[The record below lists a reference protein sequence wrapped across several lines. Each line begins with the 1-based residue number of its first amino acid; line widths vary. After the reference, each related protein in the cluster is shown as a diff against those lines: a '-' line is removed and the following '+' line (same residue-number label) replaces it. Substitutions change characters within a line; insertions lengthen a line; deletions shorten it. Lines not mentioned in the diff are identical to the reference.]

1 MRDAFWHTVAVG
13 GTALAVF
20 LIAWLILDAFFGRT
34 PMQRRIQ
41 LLRRF
46 GMTRPVLKGRLLAAA
61 RREVGQVGEWLARV
75 TRLDNQALLDA
86 AAMPVRP
93 SEWLVVRFG
102 GALGGALLLSL
113 TLPWGL
119 GLLLGAALGFVLP
132 NVLVQVRIDRR
143 KRAFAEELPD
153 TLQMVVSSLRAG
165 FTLQHGLE
173 ASVRDTSGPVAM
185 ELRRALSETRLG
197 AELEDALEGVGLRTG
212 NPDMKWLV
220 MAIKLQREVGGSLS
234 EVLQTTADTMREREE
249 LRRSVRALSAEG
261 RLSATILLAMPILLA
276 LWMFLF
282 RPAYVRPLY
291 TEPLGI
297 VMLVVA
303 GGLMIVGMLWLRA
316 VVKVE
321 V

>member
-1 MRDAFWHTVAVG
+1 MIWRYVSM
-13 GTALAVF
+13 TAIAAAVF
-20 LIAWLILDAFFGRT
+20 LVAYLVLDAVFGKT
-34 PMQRRIQ
+34 PMQRRIE

-46 GMTRPVLKGRLLAAA
+46 GMTKPVLKGRLAAA
-61 RREVGQVGEWLARV
+61 LRREVGQAGEWLTRL

-102 GALGGALLLSL
+102 AALGGALLMMLL
-113 TLPWGL
+113 LPWWL
-119 GLLLGAALGFVLP
+119 GLVVGAAGGFVLP
-132 NVLVQVRIDRR
+132 NALLTVRIDRR

-153 TLQMVVSSLRAG
+153 TLQMIVSSLRAG
-165 FTLQHGLE
+165 FTLQHGIE
-173 ASVRDTSGPVAM
+173 ASVRDTQGPVAV

-197 AELEDALEGVGLRTG
+197 AELEDALEGVGARTG
-212 NPDMKWLV
+212 NHDMRWLV

-249 LRRSVRALSAEG
+249 LRRHVRGLSAEG
-261 RLSATILLAMPILLA
+261 RLSATILVAMPVLLA

-297 VMLVVA
+297 VLLVVA
-303 GGLMIVGMLWLRA
+303 GVLMATGMLWLRA